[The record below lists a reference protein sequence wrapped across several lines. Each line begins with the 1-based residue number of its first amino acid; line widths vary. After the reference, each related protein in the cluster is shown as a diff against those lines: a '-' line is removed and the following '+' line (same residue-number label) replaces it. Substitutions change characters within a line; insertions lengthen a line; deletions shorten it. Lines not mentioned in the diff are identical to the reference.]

1 MGANVRS
8 GSEESEPISAINVTP
23 FVDVV
28 LVLLVIFMI
37 TAPAL
42 MKDSLGIQLPK
53 AVNGDSSAAQSFGLA
68 VTRAGQLLLN
78 GTVSTEDAII
88 SEAKAQL
95 AKNKDFQVIIS
106 ADSESLHKD
115 VVRAI
120 DIVKT
125 AGVQKFALQ
134 IQRSEQSAR

>member
-1 MGANVRS
+1 MAAEIPSGADE
-8 GSEESEPISAINVTP
+8 GGPISAINVTP

-28 LVLLVIFMI
+28 LVLLVIFMV

-53 AVNGDSSAAQSFGLA
+53 AVNGESSAAQSFGLA
-68 VTRAGQLLLN
+68 VNRAGKLLLN
-78 GTVSTEDAII
+78 GQVVGDAEVI
-88 SEAKAQL
+88 AQGKAQVAL
-95 AKNKDFQVIIS
+95 NKDFQVIIS

-120 DIVKT
+120 DLVKT
-125 AGVQKFALQ
+125 AGVRKFALQ
-134 IQRSEQSAR
+134 IQRSP